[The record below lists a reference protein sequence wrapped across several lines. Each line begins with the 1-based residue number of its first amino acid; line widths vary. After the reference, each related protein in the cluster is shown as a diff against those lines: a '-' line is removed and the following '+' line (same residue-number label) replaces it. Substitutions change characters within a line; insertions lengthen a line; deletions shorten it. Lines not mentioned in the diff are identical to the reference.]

1 MEEGVTLFG
10 ICDETKFLDE
20 DEVFVTFNKSDAVRA
35 DNMELNQQQMLVTR

>member
-10 ICDETKFLDE
+10 ICDETGFLEE

-35 DNMELNQQQMLVTR
+35 DYMGLDQQQMLVTR